1 MCLISPLFGL
11 PRNQKERMR
20 GARGAGQIV
29 PADVITLLLCKFY
42 LCSVRCVSLSES
54 SDLPFPPSL
63 PLSYMDDLF
72 LSVHACL
79 LIRFSP
85 LEWSLCFQSRAGGRG
100 RWQCLLQ
107 ATHSRT
113 RNLSLSLLSL
123 YISCL
128 HLCNPRVPLPSSTLR
143 GWMPLPIANHNVIFT
158 YILR

>member
-20 GARGAGQIV
+20 GAGQIV
-29 PADVITLLLCKFY
+29 SADVITLLLCKFY

-100 RWQCLLQ
+100 VGSVSSKLLTAAPAISLSHSSHSISHVSIY
-107 ATHSRT
+107 ATHVYPF
-113 RNLSLSLLSL
+113 LP
-123 YISCL
+123 
-128 HLCNPRVPLPSSTLR
+128 PRSVDGCPS
-143 GWMPLPIANHNVIFT
+143 LPIANHNVIFT